1 MAAPIA
7 TPFTS
12 TIPYDEHRMHVAA
25 VYCSDGRVGE
35 HFDDFLQNGLGL
47 PRYDRVALPGGP
59 ACLAGYDEARVEQVG
74 IVDELKF
81 LIEAHG
87 LTRVVLIQHQSC
99 AFYTQRLHVP
109 PQQLEML
116 QRADLVRAAY
126 FIRHVTNLQRIDAF
140 FARRATETV
149 RFEPVPVE

>member
-1 MAAPIA
+1 MSEPA
-7 TPFTS
+7 FRS
-12 TIPYDEHRMHVAA
+12 LLRYDPQRMHVAA

-59 ACLAGYDEARVEQVG
+59 ASLAGYAEARVAQEG
-74 IVDELKF
+74 AVDELKF

-87 LTRVVLIQHQSC
+87 LTRVVLIQHEAC
-99 AFYTQRLHVP
+99 AFYTARLKVTEKQIEH
-109 PQQLEML
+109 L

-126 FIRHVTNLQRIDAF
+126 FIRHVTGLDRIDGY
-140 FARRATETV
+140 FARRTEQAIC
-149 RFEPVPVE
+149 FEQVALE

>member
-1 MAAPIA
+1 MSQLSYESRVPYERSRIHAAAI
-7 TPFTS
+7 
-12 TIPYDEHRMHVAA
+12 
-25 VYCSDGRVGE
+25 YCSDGRIGE

-59 ACLAGYDEARVEQVG
+59 ACLAGYDEARVEQMG

-87 LTRVVLIQHQSC
+87 LTRIVLIQHEAC
-99 AFYTQRLHVP
+99 AFYTQRLRVG
-109 PQQLEML
+109 QKQLEHL

-126 FIRHVTNLQRIDAF
+126 FIRHVTSLERVDAY
-140 FARRATETV
+140 FARRAAGDEAIG
-149 RFEPVPVE
+149 FEPVAIE